1 MITTYNPEHL
11 GDVLMIILAPNAN
24 QQVVTTNENVTR
36 VSDLSSD
43 KATGYNIFGIGE
55 KLQIKHKS
63 GQLTL
68 TQEQIDV
75 INQELKQAGFSDELT
90 VEPTKLVIGYVET
103 VATHPDSDHLH
114 VTETRVAND
123 KTLQI
128 VSGSPNIKENIKVA
142 VAQPGTMM
150 PSGALIW
157 DGELRGVPS
166 AGMIVSGRELHLP
179 GAPDKPGALILP
191 DDFGEVGDSFN
202 FEKAANLYRDNLVD
216 INY

>member
-11 GDVLMIILAPNAN
+11 GDVLMIIFAPNAN
-24 QQVVTTNENVTR
+24 QQIVTTDKNVTR

-43 KATGYNIFGIGE
+43 KTTGYNIFGIGE
-55 KLQIKHKS
+55 KLQIRHKS

-68 TQEQIDV
+68 TQKQIDIV
-75 INQELKQAGFSDELT
+75 NQELKQAGFADELT

-103 VATHPDSDHLH
+103 VTTHPDSDHLH

-128 VSGSPNIKENIKVA
+128 VSGSPNIKENVKVA

-166 AGMIVSGRELHLP
+166 AGMIVSGRELRLP

-191 DDFGEVGDSFN
+191 DDFGNVGDSFN

-216 INY
+216 LNY